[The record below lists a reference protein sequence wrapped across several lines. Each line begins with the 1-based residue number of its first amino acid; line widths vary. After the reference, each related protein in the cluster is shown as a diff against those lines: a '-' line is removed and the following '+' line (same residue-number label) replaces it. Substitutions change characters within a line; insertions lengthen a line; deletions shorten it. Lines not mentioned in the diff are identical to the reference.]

1 METLKKVLILLS
13 SLGFLLVVI
22 ALLTPGWILLDVDII
37 EMAAPQVYKVY
48 KPSQQQQAEMVNQL
62 PKRHVGNHFSMK
74 FAPFFIHQCFVIITG
89 SIHEDICFFTSP
101 ETFIL
106 MLQEHNRKDHIP
118 NIMDLIKTIGWTDTS
133 IIRAYIAF
141 IVICALVL
149 IQSFVSLILT
159 IVYVCIRHPRK
170 RLGIA
175 GSVSSFLSGSIIVLI
190 ILFVLIVHGK
200 TVSFGKESFGD
211 AGSFG
216 FPYSTVFCFIGCV
229 LIIANF
235 VILTRR
241 TLRYKEPFKYEM
253 MVIDTSKGSGG
264 TYVAKT

>member
-22 ALLTPGWILLDVDII
+22 ALLTPGWVLLDVDII

-89 SIHEDICFFTSP
+89 SIHEDICFFTSL

-216 FPYSTVFCFIGCV
+216 FPYSTVLCFIGCV
-229 LIIANF
+229 LFIVNA
-235 VILTRR
+235 VILTRM
-241 TLRYKEPFKYEM
+241 TLRSKEPFKYEM